1 MNKNNGFLTLR
12 EFLHYTIGTNNSKK
26 VKWGKLMSWPPN
38 AYALCAALLDE
49 TGQYT
54 HLVSP
59 SNSQCHTLNNFPPP
73 DEIEAIGLSW
83 CRNISKREKI
93 LNRLIDETPT
103 IEQIPLESLVL
114 STSNMPRRIIE
125 AISRV
130 FHKNCLKKSLYEHVK
145 DEILTDILFILSVSD
160 SASMGFGV
168 DSAASIKNTH
178 PTLQPTFSIVDFVLL
193 INNRESL
200 ATFCR
205 SRISVLPKTLV
216 PPVGISINSLS
227 HHLSMI
233 RGEVTAYWNDIFV
246 KKSTQTQE
254 ELNILIIPLPFE
266 VLDNQFQKITSLH
279 KANKANYFSYSP
291 SNKINDIIKVT
302 EKLLNSAHKAKSYVD
317 IIIYPEAAFTL
328 RNYKKLLISLKKIS
342 KNLNKPPAVIAGVLH
357 DEKSETDVSAEQGF
371 RTKNTSIFTAPS
383 KYETLQA
390 QSDEDYIS
398 TLGYEQVK
406 HHRWQLDEKQIQTYD
421 LGKQFQ
427 DDCIYWEG
435 ISIETRQ
442 IVFHQW
448 GNWFSFCTLICEDL
462 ARQEPIASAIRS
474 VGPNLIVALLL
485 DGPQLPSRWPGRH
498 ATTLTEEPGS
508 SVLTVTAL
516 GMTER
521 SKPKSPTIKIDKSI
535 NRTVAL
541 WKDQIVG
548 AIPLVLEEEK
558 HGIVLNLASHW
569 KEGITA
575 DGRSDGG
582 MSLVLKYKNHFSI

>member
-1 MNKNNGFLTLR
+1 MTGTNRLLTLS
-12 EFLHYTIGTNNSKK
+12 EFLHYTIGVHTSRKIK
-26 VKWGKLMSWPPN
+26 LKKLMSWPPN

-54 HLVSP
+54 QLVSP
-59 SNSQCHTLNNFPPP
+59 SSSNCHTLKNFPKP
-73 DEIEAIGLSW
+73 DEIDEIGLLW
-83 CRNISKREKI
+83 CKNISRQEKV
-93 LNRLIDETPT
+93 LDSLINSTT
-103 IEQIPLESLVL
+103 KIEHIPLEQLVL
-114 STSNMPRRIIE
+114 STLNTPKIIKE

-130 FHKNCLKKSLYEHVK
+130 FDKNCLNKSLYEHVTGG
-145 DEILTDILFILSVSD
+145 ILTDILFILSVSD
-160 SASMGFGV
+160 SASMGFAV
-168 DSAASIKNTH
+168 DSAATIENIDHGLKS
-178 PTLQPTFSIVDFVLL
+178 TFSIVDFVLH

-200 ATFCR
+200 STFCR

-246 KKSTQTQE
+246 KSSTQPQDD
-254 ELNILIIPLPFE
+254 LNILILPTPFKIE
-266 VLDNQFQKITSLH
+266 DKQFITLTTVH
-279 KANKANYFSYSP
+279 KANKASYFSYSP
-291 SNKINDIIKVT
+291 TKKIDEITEIT
-302 EKLLNSAHKAKSYVD
+302 EKLLIAAHNAKSYID
-317 IIIYPEAAFTL
+317 IIIYPEATFTL
-328 RNYKKLLISLKKIS
+328 ENYKILLESLKNIS
-342 KNLNKPPAVIAGVLH
+342 KKLNRAPAVIAGVVY
-357 DEKSETDVSAEQGF
+357 DEKSTTEDNTSTGF
-371 RTKNTSIFTAPS
+371 LTKNTSIFTAPS
-383 KYETLQA
+383 KYETIQEN
-390 QSDEDYIS
+390 SDEFPIS

-421 LGKQFQ
+421 LGAQFQ
-427 DDCIYWEG
+427 DNCIYWEG

-521 SKPKSPTIKIDKSI
+521 SKPKSPGIKIDKSI

-541 WKDQIVG
+541 WKDQVAG
-548 AIPLVLEEEK
+548 AIPLALEEEK

-582 MSLVLKYKNHFSI
+582 MSLVLKYKNHFSV